1 MSGQDAFEG
10 TLASLHDAMLDD
22 AHWPAASALMDDL
35 CGSTG
40 NCLIYGVG
48 NSTDDVRIFF
58 AKSCWRGQQDEELM
72 RRYLDEYHA
81 RDERVPRF
89 RRLPDSRVILG
100 TELYTEA
107 ELKTSA
113 TYNEFLRQTHKQ
125 NGVNVRLDGPK
136 GGRIAL
142 EFGDRID
149 GEGWSFSQIE
159 AIQRLLPHIR
169 QFVRMRQALAEARA
183 LGASLAGL
191 LDNTGVAIV
200 QLNGDGRIVG
210 MSDRARDL
218 LIRGRGVY
226 DEGGFLRARSP
237 RDDAALRGLL
247 ARALPR
253 SGVHGAGGSMV
264 VKHPAGMPN
273 LVLHVT
279 PIRRR
284 ESDFPPL
291 RVAVL
296 VAIVGA
302 GSAAGIDPA
311 VVAECL
317 DLTAAEC
324 EVALLL
330 AEGKSVRDIAAASGR
345 KASTVRWHLEQI
357 FAKLDIS
364 RQADLVRLVLSLS
377 GPPGPRR

>member
-22 AHWPAASALMDDL
+22 AHWPAASGLMDEL

-48 NSTDDVRIFF
+48 RSTDDVRIFF
-58 AKSCWRGQQDEELM
+58 AKSCWRGQQNEELM
-72 RRYLDEYHA
+72 RRYLDDYHA

-89 RRLPDSRVILG
+89 RRLPDSRVTLG

-113 TYNEFLRQTHKQ
+113 TYNELLRLTQKQ
-125 NGVNVRLDGPK
+125 NDVIVRLDGPK

-159 AIQRLLPHIR
+159 AIRRLLPHIR
-169 QFVRMRQALAEARA
+169 QYVRMRQALAEARV
-183 LGASLAGL
+183 LGASHAEL
-191 LDNTGVAIV
+191 LDNAGVATV
-200 QLNGDGRIVG
+200 QLDGGGRIVG

-218 LIRGRGVY
+218 LVGGRGVY
-226 DEGGFLRARSP
+226 DEDGFLRARSP
-237 RDDAALRGLL
+237 KDDAALRGLL

-253 SGVHGAGGSMV
+253 SGVHGAGGSMAV
-264 VKHPAGMPN
+264 RHPAGLPN
-273 LVLHVT
+273 LVLHVSPT
-279 PIRRR
+279 HRPGTGF
-284 ESDFPPL
+284 SAL
-291 RVAVL
+291 GVAAL

-345 KASTVRWHLEQI
+345 KTSTVRWHLEQI

-364 RQADLVRLVLSLS
+364 RQAELVRLVLSLS